1 MQINATITQ
10 SADNLVV
17 LADNWISYWLAD
29 NWISFWL
36 GDNSVICMSILLCF
50 FIVLYFLLFYFLGLK
65 STIKQLLDLVFSFT
79 LKMYNKAIIGLGF
92 CDMQNCQCLG

>member
-29 NWISFWL
+29 NWISCWL
-36 GDNSVICMSILLCF
+36 GDNSVISACRSYYVF

-65 STIKQLLDLVFSFT
+65 STIKQLLDLVFIF
-79 LKMYNKAIIGLGF
+79 YA
-92 CDMQNCQCLG
+92 